1 MTWPAWLILVSLL
14 ATLFASTLSYALRIM
29 SRVKLEEQLTRR
41 GRPSDLKRIIDH
53 ENDLALLT
61 SMLRLVSNVIVA
73 ALTIYAVLG
82 VKLPAQYPL
91 KFIGAALLACLLL
104 MVFSVAIPQA
114 CARYAGESLIAVC
127 TPVLFSLYRL
137 LYLLLVPLKFFDE
150 VVRRLAGVTPES
162 EARQD
167 AREARAEILA
177 VVSES
182 SPGGTVDEEQRR
194 MISGIISFR
203 DLQAGQIMTPRTEM
217 ITMSVNATLEEV
229 CERILRDGI
238 SRLPVHDG
246 TRDNIVGILYSKD
259 LLMLLSNPVAREHFD
274 VRRIMRPPLFVP
286 HSKPLPDLQKQFRT
300 QQVHMAIVLD
310 EFGGTAGLVTSE
322 DILERIVGDIADEHE
337 KPRLAQFR
345 RVGEN
350 VYEVDAQT
358 NVTDLNRELD
368 LHLPENQEYQTIAG
382 LIINEL
388 GTIPVKGVTVSI
400 DSITLKVSDSDVRR
414 IRKVQITLPEKIA
427 VGQGK

>member
-1 MTWPAWLILVSLL
+1 
-14 ATLFASTLSYALRIM
+14 
-29 SRVKLEEQLTRR
+29 
-41 GRPSDLKRIIDH
+41 
-53 ENDLALLT
+53 
-61 SMLRLVSNVIVA
+61 
-73 ALTIYAVLG
+73 
-82 VKLPAQYPL
+82 
-91 KFIGAALLACLLL
+91 
-104 MVFSVAIPQA
+104 
-114 CARYAGESLIAVC
+114 
-127 TPVLFSLYRL
+127 
-137 LYLLLVPLKFFDE
+137 
-150 VVRRLAGVTPES
+150 
-162 EARQD
+162 
-167 AREARAEILA
+167 
-177 VVSES
+177 
-182 SPGGTVDEEQRR
+182 
-194 MISGIISFR
+194 
-203 DLQAGQIMTPRTEM
+203 
-217 ITMSVNATLEEV
+217 
-229 CERILRDGI
+229 
-238 SRLPVHDG
+238 
-246 TRDNIVGILYSKD
+246 
-259 LLMLLSNPVAREHFD
+259 MLLSNPVAREHFD